1 MRIIRLPYRRH
12 NLTGRGI
19 GGIFARLLS
28 FAKPVLKSVA
38 KSAVK
43 SAAPLAKKTLKT
55 LGKEA
60 LTATT
65 STLGDVLSGDMTPK
79 EAIVK
84 NAKAGLSNVAR
95 TTRKRVKEALENE
108 SESSIPIKR
117 ARKRKRKKQ
126 RGGSAVKQRRVNK
139 RKKKKNQQIKKSANR
154 RRRRPRK
161 SIFA

>member
-1 MRIIRLPYRRH
+1 MRVIRLPYRRH
-12 NLTGRGI
+12 QLMGRGI
-19 GGIFARLLS
+19 GGIFAKLLS

-38 KSAVK
+38 KSA
-43 SAAPLAKKTLKT
+43 APIARKTLKT

-79 EAIVK
+79 EAISK
-84 NAKAGLSNVAR
+84 NAKVGLSNVAR
-95 TTRKRVKEALENE
+95 VTRKRVKEALEKE
-108 SESSIPIKR
+108 TDSTIPIKR

-126 RGGSAVKQRRVNK
+126 RGGSAVKQRQTSR
-139 RKKKKNQQIKKSANR
+139 RKKKKNRQSKKSTNR

>member
-1 MRIIRLPYRRH
+1 MRIIRLPYRRPPV
-12 NLTGRGI
+12 TGRGI
-19 GGIFARLLS
+19 GGIFAKLLS

-38 KSAVK
+38 K

-65 STLGDVLSGDMTPK
+65 STLGDVLSGESPK
-79 EAIVK
+79 EALAK

-95 TTRKRVKEALENE
+95 ATRKRVIESLQNG

-117 ARKRKRKKQ
+117 ARKRRKQ
-126 RGGSAVKQRRVNK
+126 RGRGISKQRRVGR
-139 RKKKKNQQIKKSANR
+139 RKKKKAQQTSKAAKR
-154 RRRRPRK
+154 RRRRPRR
-161 SIFA
+161 SIFE

>member
-1 MRIIRLPYRRH
+1 MRIIRLPYRRPPVR
-12 NLTGRGI
+12 GRGI
-19 GGIFARLLS
+19 GGIFAKLLS

-38 KSAVK
+38 K

-65 STLGDVLSGDMTPK
+65 STLGDVLSGESPK
-79 EAIVK
+79 EALAK

-95 TTRKRVKEALENE
+95 ATRKRVIETLQNG

-117 ARKRKRKKQ
+117 ARKRRKQ
-126 RGGSAVKQRRVNK
+126 RGRGISKQRRVGR
-139 RKKKKNQQIKKSANR
+139 RKKKKARQSNKVAKR
-154 RRRRPRK
+154 RRRRPRS

>member
-1 MRIIRLPYRRH
+1 MRIIRLPYRRPPV
-12 NLTGRGI
+12 TGRGI
-19 GGIFARLLS
+19 GGIFAKLLS

-38 KSAVK
+38 K

-55 LGKEA
+55 LGKEV

-65 STLGDVLSGDMTPK
+65 STLGDVLSGESSK
-79 EAIVK
+79 EALAK

-95 TTRKRVKEALENE
+95 ATRKRVIESLQNG

-117 ARKRKRKKQ
+117 ARKRRKQRRKQ
-126 RGGSAVKQRRVNK
+126 RGRGISKQRRVGRRKK
-139 RKKKKNQQIKKSANR
+139 RKAQRINKAANR
-154 RRRRPRK
+154 RRQRPRR